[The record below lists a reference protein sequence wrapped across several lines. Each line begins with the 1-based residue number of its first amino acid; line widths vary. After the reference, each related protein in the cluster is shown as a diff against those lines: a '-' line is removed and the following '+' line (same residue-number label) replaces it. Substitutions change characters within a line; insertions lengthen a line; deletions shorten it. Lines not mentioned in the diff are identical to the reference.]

1 MFDGLP
7 AAVQII
13 SEPETLLI
21 LLAGT
26 VFGFIVAILPGIS
39 GVNAMALLLPV
50 TFGMSYYQAM
60 AFLVGIMA
68 AGGFGGSI
76 TSILLNVPGDG
87 TNAATTLDGYP
98 MSRQGK
104 AGQAIG
110 ASATASALGALFGVI
125 VLIASL
131 PIIRRVILS
140 FGPAEMFAMSIAGIA
155 LIATVSKGNMIRGLI
170 AGLVGMSVG
179 LIGMNLPLG
188 GTRFTF
194 DTRVLYDGVPLIPAV
209 IGFFAIPEI
218 YKLLVTNRPI
228 SESGQIVKG
237 GVLEGAREVLR
248 RPGLLIRSSFIGTA
262 IGFLPGVGGSVA
274 PWIAYF
280 AAKNASKHPET
291 FGTGEI
297 EGVIAPEASNDSKD
311 GGALMP
317 LLALGIPG
325 SLTTALLLSAFLL
338 HGVTPG
344 QRLFQNDMALIWVM
358 IISIV
363 IANFTTSAAGM
374 AFSNVLIK
382 LTLIPATLIAPI
394 VLSLAMV
401 GGYASVAR
409 FDGMLFTLGAGL
421 LGIVMVKG
429 DFPRPPLLVGFILLP
444 IVERNFHQALQIN
457 RGSYVFLL
465 RPITLTILVVTA
477 FGILFPLVRARLRSS
492 SGRRQTVSV
501 GQGTVVSGSHGASV
515 GTSPAPVG
523 APTDGRG
530 AVGPVPAGAT
540 PLAMAA
546 FSVIGL
552 ALAALF
558 FVMMQG
564 YDDRQQMLPALLLPP
579 LAILSLF
586 QLMRLLAALRLDPT
600 IFRPRVDPDQ
610 VQTDRVAITWF
621 IALPML
627 IYILG
632 VIPAIVIFI
641 PLLRIFFYGQRPTLR
656 SALDGGLAAACT
668 AFIVWLL
675 FVRVLDLRLYAG
687 IL

>member
-1 MFDGLP
+1 MFDGFLQ
-7 AAVQII
+7 AIEII
-13 SEPETLLI
+13 LVPETLLI

-26 VFGFIVAILPGIS
+26 TFGFIVAILPGIS

-110 ASATASALGALFGVI
+110 ASATASALGALFGVF

-131 PIIRRVILS
+131 PVIRRVILS
-140 FGPAEMFAMSIAGIA
+140 FGPAEMFALAIAGIA

-170 AGLVGMSVG
+170 AGLVGMCVG

-188 GTRFTF
+188 GVRFTF

-228 SESGQIVKG
+228 SESGQVVKG

-248 RPGLLIRSSFIGTA
+248 RPSLLIKSSFIGTA
-262 IGFLPGVGGSVA
+262 IGFMPGVGGSVA
-274 PWIAYF
+274 PWVAYF
-280 AAKNASKHPET
+280 AAKNSSKHPET

-358 IISIV
+358 IIAIV
-363 IANFTTSAAGM
+363 IANFTTSAVGM
-374 AFSNVLIK
+374 AFANVLIK

-401 GGYASVAR
+401 GGYASVSR

-421 LGIVMVKG
+421 LGIIMVKG

-444 IVERNFHQALQIN
+444 IVERNFHQSLQIN

-465 RPITLTILVVTA
+465 RPITFTILAVTA
-477 FGILFPLVRARLRSS
+477 IAILLPVVRSRFKRVDPGVA
-492 SGRRQTVSV
+492 VVAV
-501 GQGTVVSGSHGASV
+501 GSGSDASALGTSAGMVSKSTAVGPPASGAPALLPP
-515 GTSPAPVG
+515 GTSPLAS
-523 APTDGRG
+523 
-530 AVGPVPAGAT
+530 AV
-540 PLAMAA
+540 
-546 FSVIGL
+546 FSVMGLGL
-552 ALAALF
+552 ATFF
-558 FVMMQG
+558 FVAMQG
-564 YDDRQQMLPALLLPP
+564 YDPRQQMLPNLLLPT
-579 LAILSLF
+579 
-586 QLMRLLAALRLDPT
+586 LAALTVLHLARLVAARRDDPKLFRPMLDPN
-600 IFRPRVDPDQ
+600 Q
-610 VQTDRVAITWF
+610 VQSDSVAIGWF
-621 IALPML
+621 LLLPAM
-627 IYILG
+627 IWVLG
-632 VIPAIVIFI
+632 VLPAVVIFI
-641 PLLRIFFYGQRPTLR
+641 VLLRAFFYGRRPGVRVLV
-656 SALDGGLAAACT
+656 DGGIAAATT
-668 AFIVWLL
+668 AFIVWFL
-675 FVRVLDLRLYAG
+675 FVRILDLRLYAG

>member
-7 AAVQII
+7 AALQII
-13 SEPETLLI
+13 TDLETLLI

-26 VFGFIVAILPGIS
+26 TFGFIVAILPGIS

-98 MSRQGK
+98 MSRQGR

-110 ASATASALGALFGVI
+110 ASATASALGALFGVL
-125 VLIASL
+125 VLVASL

-140 FGPAEMFAMSIAGIA
+140 FGPAEMFAMSVAGIA

-170 AGLVGMSVG
+170 AGLVGMCVG

-228 SESGQIVKG
+228 SESGQVVKG

-280 AAKNASKHPET
+280 AAKNSSKHPET

-358 IISIV
+358 IIAIV
-363 IANFTTSAAGM
+363 IANFTTSAVGM
-374 AFSNVLIK
+374 AFSNILIK

-444 IVERNFHQALQIN
+444 IVERNFHQSLQIN

-465 RPITLTILVVTA
+465 RPITLTILVVTV
-477 FGILFPLVRARLRSS
+477 FGIFFPVVRARLKSSDRRKAVSVESGGVAHGS
-492 SGRRQTVSV
+492 SGSSV
-501 GQGTVVSGSHGASV
+501 TTAP
-515 GTSPAPVG
+515 SPAVV
-523 APTDGRG
+523 ASE
-530 AVGPVPAGAT
+530 AESLGPVPAGAS
-540 PLAMAA
+540 PLATAA
-546 FSVIGL
+546 FSVIAL
-552 ALAALF
+552 TLAAIF
-558 FVMMQG
+558 FVTMQG
-564 YDDRQQMLPALLLPP
+564 YDERQQMLPALLLPP
-579 LAILSLF
+579 LAALAIL
-586 QLMRLLAALRLDPT
+586 QLVRLLAALRLDRT
-600 IFRPRVDPDQ
+600 ILRPRVDAEQ

-621 IALPML
+621 LALPAL
-627 IYILG
+627 IFVLG
-632 VIPAIVIFI
+632 VLPAVVIFI
-641 PLLRIFFYGQRPTLR
+641 PLLRIFFYGQRPTVR
-656 SALDGGLAAACT
+656 SVMDGGLAAAGT